1 MSKRDK
7 TPHDMDTCPLCKL
20 MAMYARGRRARERRA
35 ATIEAPP
42 TIETPEPNEPKL
54 EGAE

>member
-7 TPHDMDTCPLCKL
+7 TPHDIDTCPLCKL

-35 ATIEAPP
+35 ATIEAP
-42 TIETPEPNEPKL
+42 TVIETPEPNEPTIGDV
-54 EGAE
+54 E